1 MDIAMKMLKINDSLP
16 EVSAIGLGCM
26 RLAGLED
33 EKAVGSLID
42 VCMEEG
48 INFFDHADI
57 YAGGEAEAVFGKA
70 LAGRDREKMV
80 IQTKCAIRPG
90 CCYDFSGDHILS
102 SVDASLKRL
111 GTEYIDVL
119 LLHRP
124 DALMEPEEVAE
135 AFRQLKKA
143 GKVRSFGVSNHN
155 PMQIELL
162 NSCLDE
168 PVCVDQ
174 IQFSIAHC
182 PSIDAGLNV
191 NIHNDAG
198 CVREGSVIEY
208 CRLKKIRLQAWS
220 PFQYG
225 MFEGVF
231 IGNEKF
237 PALNKV
243 LDRLAAKYNV
253 TPNAIATAWILRH
266 PAGIQTI
273 VGSVNAGRIRE
284 ICKAGEAELTREEW
298 YELYLAAGK
307 QLP

>member
-57 YAGGEAEAVFGKA
+57 YADGEAEAVFGKA

-124 DALMEPEEVAE
+124 DALMEPEEVAD

-243 LDRLAAKYNV
+243 LDRLADRK
-253 TPNAIATAWILRH
+253 
-266 PAGIQTI
+266 
-273 VGSVNAGRIRE
+273 SVV
-284 ICKAGEAELTREEW
+284 
-298 YELYLAAGK
+298 
-307 QLP
+307 

>member
-1 MDIAMKMLKINDSLP
+1 MKMLTISENVP
-16 EVSAIGLGCM
+16 EVSAIALGCM
-26 RLAGLED
+26 RLTGLQSEKEAGT
-33 EKAVGSLID
+33 LIAS
-42 VCMEEG
+42 CMEEG

-57 YAGGEAEAVFGKA
+57 YAGGEAEAVFGRVVE
-70 LAGRDREKMV
+70 GIEREKMV

-90 CCYDFSGDHILS
+90 CCYDFSKEHILA

-111 GTEYIDVL
+111 RTEYIDVL

-135 AFRQLKKA
+135 AFRQLKKE

-155 PMQIELL
+155 PMQIALL

-168 PVCVDQ
+168 KLCVNQ
-174 IQFSIAHC
+174 IQFSVAHC

-208 CRLKKIRLQAWS
+208 CYREKIRLQAWS

-237 PALNKV
+237 PELNQV
-243 LDRLAAKYNV
+243 MERLAEKYGV
-253 TPNAIATAWILRH
+253 TLNAIATAWILRH

-273 VGSVNAGRIRE
+273 VGSVNLARIKD
-284 ICKAGEAELTREEW
+284 ICKASEIYLTREEW

>member
-1 MDIAMKMLKINDSLP
+1 MKMLKINDHLP
-16 EVSAIGLGCM
+16 QVSAIGLGCM
-26 RLAGLED
+26 RLTGLQD
-33 EKAVGSLID
+33 EKEAGALID
-42 VCMEEG
+42 VCTEAG

-57 YAGGEAEAVFGKA
+57 YAKGEAEAVFGR
-70 LAGRDREKMV
+70 LMAGREREKMV

-90 CCYDFSGDHILS
+90 CFDFSKDYILS
-102 SVDASLKRL
+102 SVDASLRRL
-111 GTEYIDVL
+111 QTEYIDIL

-135 AFRQLKKA
+135 AFRLLKKE

-168 PVCVDQ
+168 PVCVNQ

-182 PSIDAGLNV
+182 PSIDAGFNV

-231 IGNEKF
+231 IGNAKF
-237 PALNKV
+237 PELNRV
-243 LDRLAAKYNV
+243 MERLAGKYGV
-253 TPNAIATAWILRH
+253 STNAIATAWILRH

-273 VGSVNAGRIRE
+273 VGSVNAGRVRD
-284 ICKAGEAELTREEW
+284 ICKAGDMTLTREEW